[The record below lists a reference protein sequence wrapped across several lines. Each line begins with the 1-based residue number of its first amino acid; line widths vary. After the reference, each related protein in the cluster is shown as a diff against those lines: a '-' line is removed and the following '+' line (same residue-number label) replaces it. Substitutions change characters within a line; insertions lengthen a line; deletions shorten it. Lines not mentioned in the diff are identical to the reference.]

1 MTTDNTH
8 HFDATLATFETDV
21 LAKSA
26 ETPVL
31 VDFWADWCAPCKQLK
46 PVLEKLAEEYGGAF
60 ILAKVD
66 TEAEQQLATMFGI
79 RSLPTVLLL
88 KNGQPLDGFQG
99 AQTESTVKALLAKH
113 GIEPNIDIDLGE
125 DAPAEGQEPSAQAVI
140 KTQLALLERNPNDWE
155 AKLTLSEALVQ
166 NGQADDARGL
176 LDDLPAGQS
185 TDSRADVLP
194 AWDRLMARRD
204 PSADLANIEHQL
216 DASGNAM
223 RIQEQ
228 LGLEALANGQ
238 AETALSHF
246 LTMLKADKN
255 FDDGLPRTLLLDAF
269 KVIGDA
275 QVVSKA
281 RRQMSSILF

>member
-1 MTTDNTH
+1 MTTESKH

-26 ETPVL
+26 EVPVL

-46 PVLEKLAEEYGGAF
+46 PVLEKLADEYDGSF

-66 TEAEQQLATMFGI
+66 TEAEQQLAAMFGI

-99 AQTESTVKALLAKH
+99 AQPESAVKAMLAKH
-113 GIEPNIDIDLGE
+113 GIEPNIDIDLG
-125 DAPAEGQEPSAQAVI
+125 DDTPVEGQEPSASAVI
-140 KTQLALLERNPNDWE
+140 KTQLALLERNPDDWE
-155 AKLTLSEALVQ
+155 AKLTLSEALVH
-166 NGQADDARGL
+166 NGQANDARGL
-176 LDDLPAGQS
+176 LDDLPASHS
-185 TDSRADVLP
+185 TDSRADALP

-204 PSADLANIEHQL
+204 PSADLANLQNQL

-228 LGLEALANGQ
+228 MGLEALVSGQ
-238 AETALSHF
+238 KEAALTHF
-246 LTMLKADKN
+246 LTMLEADKN

-275 QVVSKA
+275 QVVSQA
-281 RRQMSSILF
+281 RRKMSSILF